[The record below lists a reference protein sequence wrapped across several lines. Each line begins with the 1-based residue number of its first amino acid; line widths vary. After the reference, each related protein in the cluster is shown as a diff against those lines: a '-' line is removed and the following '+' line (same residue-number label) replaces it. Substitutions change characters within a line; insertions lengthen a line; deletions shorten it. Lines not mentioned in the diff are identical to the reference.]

1 MNPVTGDPDALMR
14 GWDQQI
20 QNSLRQADQLTR
32 VARELSVTRRSP
44 DGAVTVTVDS
54 GGNVIALDLGDA
66 ALRKRAPELSAEIL
80 STMRAA
86 QSQLAA
92 RMQEAVTPILGG
104 DSDAT
109 EAIVGGLK
117 EKFPEPP
124 PEPPAGQQPPPHPG
138 PPPPPPPP
146 PAPGAFPPPAPPQG
160 AGPAPGAAPRRAARP
175 DDDED
180 FGNRDWASDRKG
192 W

>member
-1 MNPVTGDPDALMR
+1 MR

-20 QNSLRQADQLTR
+20 QNSLRQADQLTQ

-54 GGNVIALDLGDA
+54 GGNVTALDLGEA
-66 ALRKRAPELSAEIL
+66 ALRKRAPELSAEIM

-92 RMQEAVTPILGG
+92 RMQEAVTPILG
-104 DSDAT
+104 DSTAT

-124 PEPPAGQQPPPHPG
+124 PEPPSGQQPPHPG
-138 PPPPPPPP
+138 PPPPPPP
-146 PAPGAFPPPAPPQG
+146 PAPGAFPGAPQG
-160 AGPAPGAAPRRAARP
+160 AGPAQQGTTPAPGAAPRRAARP

>member
-1 MNPVTGDPDALMR
+1 MR

-20 QNSLRQADQLTR
+20 QNSLRQADQLTQ

-54 GGNVIALDLGDA
+54 GGNVTALDLGEA
-66 ALRKRAPELSAEIL
+66 ALRKRAPELSAEIM

-86 QSQLAA
+86 QAQLAA
-92 RMQEAVTPILGG
+92 RMQEAVAPILGG
-104 DSDAT
+104 DSTAT

-146 PAPGAFPPPAPPQG
+146 PAPGAFPPPGPPAPPQG